1 MTHYKKLL
9 TALILIGFIATPM
22 YLYHKYQGGTY
33 YYTKITKE
41 PTNSD
46 NAVDSRGIKQG
57 SVYTYDLPGID
68 DKGNEKELTFDAYKD
83 KPLRQDAYLKIKVND
98 IKGVL
103 SWEEVQQNDI
113 PNKAKEK
120 IS

>member
-1 MTHYKKLL
+1 MTYYKKIII
-9 TALILIGFIATPM
+9 ALILIACIATPM

-33 YYTKITKE
+33 YYTKVTKE
-41 PTNSD
+41 PSKTED
-46 NAVDSRGIKQG
+46 ALDDRGIKQG
-57 SVYTYDLPGID
+57 SIYTYNLSGFD
-68 DKGNEKELTFDAYKD
+68 DKGTKKELEFDAYKD
-83 KPLRQDAYLKIKVND
+83 KPLKENAYLKIKVND

-103 SWEEVQQNDI
+103 TWEEVQQNDI